1 MHNNIVQNI
10 CLVLVLVA
18 RLPEVTMM
26 DLYGKNELWE
36 KTKKKTREVR
46 GKERKSHTV
55 VAIRSL

>member
-36 KTKKKTREVR
+36 KTTKNQ
-46 GKERKSHTV
+46 GG
-55 VAIRSL
+55 